1 MPSSPHHRI
10 RIRDSLSARG
20 PTRSVTWRGPRV
32 RERRGVVMTVAVAS
46 SKPIHH
52 THRVEV
58 DGAVDADGHILEPP
72 DLWES
77 YIDPEFRDRAL
88 RFKLDERGLEEL
100 EINGERSSMSRRGVP
115 STLGAMGAPDIA
127 AMRTDPDRTSLRE
140 APYGS
145 MHPDE
150 RLDVLDAEHIDTVI
164 LYTTVG
170 LLWEAE
176 LDDPPLAQAYTKAY
190 NRWIC
195 EFCAGQPR
203 LVPTAHLSLSDPV
216 AAAAELERAVGEGAR
231 GGYVAPFT
239 HDGKPLGHPAHDPVF
254 AAAQDLDVPL
264 AIHPTFEPQWT
275 KGTRMGAW
283 ENVKQLRLLAS
294 VQASDG
300 VRHQFTTLFDY
311 GVFDK
316 FPRLKILVLESGGG
330 WIGYWLDRIDAVYG
344 HTFIGDRVPLKHKP
358 SDYFRERIWISCDPD
373 ERTIPAL
380 AERFGVE
387 RFLWA
392 SDFPHADHTPE
403 YVDDLNEL
411 VSSFP
416 ADQQRRFVGDNA
428 RALFDIGV

>member
-1 MPSSPHHRI
+1 MGI
-10 RIRDSLSARG
+10 
-20 PTRSVTWRGPRV
+20 
-32 RERRGVVMTVAVAS
+32 TVAS
-46 SKPIHH
+46 RKPMHH
-52 THRVEV
+52 THRVTE

-72 DLWES
+72 TLWEE
-77 YIDPEFRDRAL
+77 YIDPAFRDRAL
-88 RFKLDERGLEEL
+88 RIRIDENGLEEL
-100 EINGERSSMSRRGVP
+100 EIDGRRSQMSRRGFP
-115 STLGAMGAPDIA
+115 ATLGAMGAPDLA
-127 AMRTDPDRTSLRE
+127 DMQKNPARTYLGE

-145 MHPDE
+145 MDPAE
-150 RLDVLDAEHIDTVI
+150 RIDVLDAEHIDIAI

-176 LDDPPLAQAYTKAY
+176 VDDPALSQAYTTAY

-195 EFCAGQPR
+195 EFCADEPR
-203 LVPTAHLSLSDPV
+203 LVPTAHLSLTDPQ
-216 AAAAELERAVGEGAR
+216 AAARELERAVSEGAK
-231 GGYVAPFT
+231 GAYVAPFHHRGT
-239 HDGKPLGHPAHDPVF
+239 PLGHPDSDPVF

-275 KGTRMGAW
+275 KGTRMGSW
-283 ENVKQLRLLAS
+283 EHVKQLRLLAS
-294 VQASDG
+294 VAASDG

-311 GVFDK
+311 GVFDR

-330 WIGYWLDRIDAVYG
+330 WIGYWLDRLDAVYS
-344 HTFIGDRVPLKHKP
+344 HTFIGERVPLRHQP

-380 AERFGVE
+380 AERYGVE

-411 VSSFP
+411 VAMFP
-416 ADQQRRFVGDNA
+416 EADRRKFVGDNA
-428 RALFDIGV
+428 RALFQL